1 MAENLS
7 SSEKELIIS
16 QTQSQWRNVG
26 STPLDLEQ
34 ATIAIHALYQFA
46 GLTQPEIQFVE
57 SPAAA
62 RQQVEHENMQSD
74 CMLSELWEVLREEL
88 WRGLSPSQTS
98 LYSSLGTLQPEL
110 THGLRNPLSEVW
122 ERSFQRIMLDGLT
135 EVLGDLL
142 GDCLLP
148 EWGIC
153 WAAMFAAAHKLGV
166 PLEQDKYNLFCNYM
180 RQVGWM
186 FPYEGV
192 AIAIH
197 RPRIRWNSAGE
208 IHGEAIPAI
217 EFPDG
222 FGIYA
227 YQGINLPPKY
237 GKLHPTNWHA
247 EWLLEQRNAELRRVL
262 IQGIGYD
269 RICQDLQ
276 AKECD
281 RWQEYTLVQIESEV
295 DVEPIHLLKMTCPS
309 TGFIHVLR
317 VPPDI
322 SSAREAI
329 CWVNWGID
337 PTEFAVQS

>member
-1 MAENLS
+1 MIENLAFS
-7 SSEKELIIS
+7 QKELIIS
-16 QTQSQWRNVG
+16 QTQSEWRNIS

-34 ATIAIHALYQFA
+34 ATIAIQALYKFA
-46 GLTQPEIQFVE
+46 GLAQPEIQFVE

-62 RQQVEHENMQSD
+62 REKVEQESTQSD
-74 CMLSELWEVLREEL
+74 CLLPELWDLLREDL
-88 WRGLSPSQTS
+88 WRSLSR
-98 LYSSLGTLQPEL
+98 SLGTLQSEL
-110 THGLRNPLSEVW
+110 THRIRNPLVELW
-122 ERSFQRIMLDGLT
+122 ERSFQRIMLDALHGI
-135 EVLGDLL
+135 LGDSLV
-142 GDCLLP
+142 DCLLP

-153 WAAMFAAAHKLGV
+153 WAAMFAAAHRLGV

-186 FPYEGV
+186 FPYEGI
-192 AIAIH
+192 AIAIL
-197 RPRIRWNSAGE
+197 RPQIRWNSAGE
-208 IHGEAIPAI
+208 IHGEGIPAI

-222 FGIYA
+222 FGVYA
-227 YQGINLPPKY
+227 YRGINLPEEY
-237 GKLHPTNWHA
+237 GKLHPTNWRA
-247 EWLLEQRNAELRRVL
+247 QWLLEQRNAELRRVL

-281 RWQEYTLVQIESEV
+281 RWQEYTLLQIESEI

-309 TGFIHVLR
+309 TNFIHVLR

-329 CWVNWGID
+329 RWVNWGID

>member
-1 MAENLS
+1 MGDSITENLS

-16 QTQSQWRNVG
+16 QTHSQWHNVG

-34 ATIAIHALYQFA
+34 ATIAIQALYKFA
-46 GLTQPEIQFVE
+46 GLAQPEVQFVE
-57 SPAAA
+57 SPIAA
-62 RQQVEHENMQSD
+62 REKVEQEQMQSD
-74 CMLSELWEVLREEL
+74 CMLLELWEVLREDL
-88 WRGLSPSQTS
+88 WRSLS
-98 LYSSLGTLQPEL
+98 SSVGTLQQEL
-110 THGLRNPLSEVW
+110 IYSIKNPLSDLW

-135 EVLGDLL
+135 ELLGDCLV
-142 GDCLLP
+142 DCLLP

-153 WAAMFAAAHKLGV
+153 WAGMFAAAHRLGV
-166 PLEQDKYNLFCNYM
+166 PLAEDKYNLFCNYM

-192 AIAIH
+192 AIAIV

-208 IHGEAIPAI
+208 IHGEGIPAI
-217 EFPDG
+217 DFPDG
-222 FGIYA
+222 FGVYA
-227 YQGINLPPKY
+227 YQGINLPAQY
-237 GKLHPTNWHA
+237 GKLHPTNWRA
-247 EWLLEQRNAELRRVL
+247 EWLLEQRNAEMRRVL

-281 RWQEYTLVQIESEV
+281 RWQEYTLLQIESDV
-295 DVEPIHLLKMTCPS
+295 DVEPLHLLKMTCPS

-322 SSAREAI
+322 SSARDAI

>member
-1 MAENLS
+1 MLENLPL
-7 SSEKELIIS
+7 SEKELIIS
-16 QTQSQWRNVG
+16 QTKSEWRNIS

-34 ATIAIHALYQFA
+34 ATIAIQALYKFA
-46 GLTQPEIQFVE
+46 GLAQPEIQFVE

-62 RQQVEHENMQSD
+62 RAKVEQESTQSD
-74 CMLSELWEVLREEL
+74 CLLYELWDMLREDLWRTLSRSLRTLQSELT
-88 WRGLSPSQTS
+88 Q
-98 LYSSLGTLQPEL
+98 
-110 THGLRNPLSEVW
+110 HIRNPLVELW
-122 ERSFQRIMLDGLT
+122 ERSFQRIMLDALH
-135 EVLGDLL
+135 EILGDCLA
-142 GDCLLP
+142 DCLLP

-153 WAAMFAAAHKLGV
+153 WAAMFAAAHRLGV
-166 PLEQDKYNLFCNYM
+166 LLEPDKYNLFCNYM

-186 FPYEGV
+186 FPYEGI
-192 AIAIH
+192 AIAIL
-197 RPRIRWNSAGE
+197 RPQIRWNSAGE
-208 IHGEAIPAI
+208 IHGEGIPAI

-222 FGIYA
+222 FGVYA
-227 YQGINLPPKY
+227 YRGIHLPAEY
-237 GKLHPTNWHA
+237 GKLHPTNWRA

-281 RWQEYTLVQIESEV
+281 RWQEYTLLQIESEI

-309 TGFIHVLR
+309 TNFIHALR

-329 CWVNWGID
+329 RWINWGID

>member
-1 MAENLS
+1 MAESLPVSQKQLIISENLS
-7 SSEKELIIS
+7 
-16 QTQSQWRNVG
+16 QWQNIG
-26 STPLDLEQ
+26 SKPLDLEP
-34 ATIAIHALYQFA
+34 ATIAIQRLYKFA
-46 GLTQPEIQFVE
+46 GLMQPEVRFFASPLAAKEQIEQE
-57 SPAAA
+57 S
-62 RQQVEHENMQSD
+62 MQSD
-74 CMLSELWEVLREEL
+74 CVLIELWDVLREDL
-88 WRGLSPSQTS
+88 WLLLSN
-98 LYSSLGTLQPEL
+98 SLGTLQPEL
-110 THGLRNPLSEVW
+110 THSIKNPLADIW

-135 EVLGDLL
+135 EILGDFL

-148 EWGIC
+148 EWGIS
-153 WAAMFAAAHKLGV
+153 WAGMFATAHRLGASL
-166 PLEQDKYNLFCNYM
+166 PEDKYNLFCNYM
-180 RQVGWM
+180 QQVGWM

-192 AIAIH
+192 AIAIQ
-197 RPRIRWNSAGE
+197 RPVVRRNSAGE
-208 IHGEAIPAI
+208 IHGEGIPAI
-217 EFPDG
+217 EFPDH
-222 FGIYA
+222 FGVYA
-227 YQGINLPPKY
+227 YRGINLPEQY
-237 GKLHPTNWHA
+237 GKVHPINWRG

-262 IQGIGYD
+262 IQGIGYE

-281 RWQEYTLVQIESEV
+281 RWQEYTLLQIESEI